1 MNARGI
7 LLIVAAPSGA
17 GKTSLVRAL
26 LEREPGIALSVSY
39 TSRPARPGEF
49 DGVHYHFVGREQFE
63 SMVEAGEFFEHF
75 VVHGDLKGTAKSAV
89 LPLLDA
95 GRDVLLEID
104 WQGARKVREQ
114 VPDTRSVFIVP
125 PSRAELERRLRRR
138 AQDAEAT
145 IQRRLADSRVDLA
158 HADEFDYVVVNDDF
172 DNALA
177 DLVAIVRAERLRTPV
192 QRRRLGGLL
201 SELGSD

>member
-1 MNARGI
+1 
-7 LLIVAAPSGA
+7 
-17 GKTSLVRAL
+17 
-26 LEREPGIALSVSY
+26 
-39 TSRPARPGEF
+39 
-49 DGVHYHFVGREQFE
+49 
-63 SMVEAGEFFEHF
+63 
-75 VVHGDLKGTAKSAV
+75 
-89 LPLLDA
+89 
-95 GRDVLLEID
+95 
-104 WQGARKVREQ
+104 
-114 VPDTRSVFIVP
+114 
-125 PSRAELERRLRRR
+125 LRRR